1 MARHIPTSDPQTATE
16 RVLAGF
22 GLLAF
27 VVLVFTIAAYA
38 VTFAPQA
45 GFKLSSNTEDWSR
58 FAEYLGGT
66 LGPLYGL
73 FAFLGVLMTV
83 VLQRRQID
91 DVRAQSEQQAL
102 QQLLATLSGKI
113 EDMLRAAPA
122 TKPAKIFD
130 FMTARRDIVSL
141 RSFLSVGGSLVLLS
155 DAQEPAADGH
165 QSWIPEI
172 KECVIPE
179 VGALTR
185 ELDELVQCL
194 KEYRAAGGS
203 GSIQRFYLDRYVKVI
218 GYIAALQFPVSDD
231 VMNEFDLGY
240 AKALVLGEARKHLVS

>member
-1 MARHIPTSDPQTATE
+1 VARHIRNSDPQAAIE
-16 RVLAGF
+16 RVLTGF
-22 GLLAF
+22 GVIAVVALA
-27 VVLVFTIAAYA
+27 FTIAAY
-38 VTFAPQA
+38 VVMFAPQA

-83 VLQRRQID
+83 GLQRQQID

-102 QQLLATLSGKI
+102 QQLLATPSGKL

-122 TKPAKIFD
+122 SKPAKIFD
-130 FMTARRDIVSL
+130 FMTARPDVVSL
-141 RSFLSVGGSLVLLS
+141 RSFLSLGGSLVLLADS
-155 DAQEPAADGH
+155 QEPAAVGH
-165 QSWIPEI
+165 RSWIPEI
-172 KECVIPE
+172 KECVITE

-218 GYIAALQFPVSDD
+218 GYISALEFPVSDE

-240 AKALVLGEARKHLVS
+240 AKALVLGEARKHLLS